1 MKNTNKNQ
9 KGTKMKIEVIFL
21 DKFGDIDYDKS
32 SVELNSNYDN
42 RYILVKDNFIRIED
56 KDYRIHRIRGI
67 YEESELVKM
76 EVKVHCAYEGQF

>member
-1 MKNTNKNQ
+1 
-9 KGTKMKIEVIFL
+9 MKIEVIFL
-21 DKFGDIDYDKS
+21 DKFGYIDYDKS

-76 EVKVHCAYEGQF
+76 EVKVKSKIYSLLIFHG